1 MRRFLPIFSLLLL
14 AALALGAC
22 SDGASAAFT
31 RVDANDFQAEIE
43 ADPDGTILDIRTDE
57 EIAVGYI
64 DGAVQIDF
72 YEPTF
77 GDDLDSLDRD
87 AHYFIYCNSGNRS
100 AQAVRDMKD
109 LGFMHVTELDGGI
122 VAWNAAGLPVV
133 TP

>member
-1 MRRFLPIFSLLLL
+1 MRRFFPILSLVLL

-22 SDGASAAFT
+22 SDGDSAAFT
-31 RVDANDFQAEIE
+31 RVDATDFQAEIE
-43 ADPDGTILDIRTDE
+43 ANPDATILDIRTDE

-64 DGAVQIDF
+64 EGAVQIDF

-77 GDDLDSLDRD
+77 GDDLESLDRD
-87 AHYFIYCNSGNRS
+87 TRYFIYCNSGNRS

-109 LGFMHVTELDGGI
+109 LGFMQVTELDGGI